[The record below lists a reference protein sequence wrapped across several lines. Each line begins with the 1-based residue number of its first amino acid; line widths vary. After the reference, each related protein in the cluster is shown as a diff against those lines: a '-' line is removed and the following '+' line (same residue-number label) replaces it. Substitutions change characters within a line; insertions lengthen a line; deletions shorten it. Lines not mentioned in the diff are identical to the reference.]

1 MEEVEA
7 VVAAVTA
14 AAATARV
21 EEAAL
26 MAAAA
31 RAAAAEKAEAAPA
44 GEGMVAA
51 VMVVEGSVP
60 QMVEVEARVTDTLV
74 AAVMGEAAM
83 VAAPT
88 EMVAA
93 AAVAAAARPA
103 AVAVVAHTGPNRPQ
117 RADCVLRRC
126 RFRCSRRD
134 RLRQCIPYLAGRRI
148 ERPLTPGRRSD
159 R

>member
-1 MEEVEA
+1 M
-7 VVAAVTA
+7 AAVRA

-26 MAAAA
+26 MVEVA

-60 QMVEVEARVTDTLV
+60 QMVEAEARVTDTLV

-83 VAAPT
+83 VAAP
-88 EMVAA
+88 EAA
-93 AAVAAAARPA
+93 AAAAWAAAARPA
-103 AVAVVAHTGPNRPQ
+103 VVAVVAHRGPNRPQ

-134 RLRQCIPYLAGRRI
+134 RLHQCIPYLAGRRI